1 MTHAS
6 LARKLRILRA
16 ARGITLAEAEELT
29 GVTRETLGALEHG
42 QRGAYTSTLEK
53 IARGYGVTVSA
64 LLSEVEEP
72 EAELAL
78 AGSSP
83 GKVEAPREAGLAGA
97 DPSSKLIEAEVL
109 KEIAELWAEQLAR
122 GFYDRRTLGMMHMAG
137 GILAMNHDAALGED
151 RENLPPNFL
160 AQLEAA
166 EERFVAVGTQIWEA
180 IEEAD
185 HGHPTL
191 PDELAARR
199 KAKSEAREALRQQLR
214 GAAPV
219 EAEAN

>member
-1 MTHAS
+1 MDIGKRIRALREERGLTQREV
-6 LARKLRILRA
+6 ARRA
-16 ARGITLAEAEELT
+16 GLT
-29 GVTRETLGALEHG
+29 PSGVGFIEHG
-42 QRGAYTSTLEK
+42 QTRNPSAETVVAV
-53 IARGYGVTVSA
+53 ARALGVP
-64 LLSEVEEP
+64 VEELLREP
-72 EAELAL
+72 VPLD
-78 AGSSP
+78 
-83 GKVEAPREAGLAGA
+83 EAPEKAGLADA
-97 DPSSKLIEAEVL
+97 DPSSKLVEAEVL
-109 KEIAELWAEQLAR
+109 EEIAELWAAQLAR
-122 GFYDRRTLGMMHMAG
+122 GFFDRRTLGMMHMAG
-137 GILAMNHDAALGED
+137 GILAMNHEAALGED

-214 GAAPV
+214 GAAPG

>member
-1 MTHAS
+1 MDIGKRIRALREERGLTQREV
-6 LARKLRILRA
+6 ARRA
-16 ARGITLAEAEELT
+16 GLT
-29 GVTRETLGALEHG
+29 PSGVGFIEHG
-42 QRGAYTSTLEK
+42 QTRNPSAETVVAV
-53 IARGYGVTVSA
+53 ARALGVP
-64 LLSEVEEP
+64 VEELLREP
-72 EAELAL
+72 VPLD
-78 AGSSP
+78 
-83 GKVEAPREAGLAGA
+83 EAPEKAGLADA
-97 DPSSKLIEAEVL
+97 DPPSKLVEAEVL
-109 KEIAELWAEQLAR
+109 EEIAELWAEQLAR

-137 GILAMNHDAALGED
+137 GILAMYYDADLEEY

-166 EERFVAVGTQIWEA
+166 EERFVAVSTQIWEA

-185 HGHPTL
+185 HGHPTQ

-214 GAAPV
+214 GAAPG